1 VNWTVY
7 TKPDCVVC
15 DKAKKI
21 LDSLGI
27 PYIVKQVGGLGAD
40 FEAIGEFSWL
50 DGNPDSVPLVV
61 AHTGPVDDL
70 ANVKARWIGKDVAN
84 PDSPW
89 TVQVRAFLALQ
100 EKP

>member
-27 PYIVKQVGGLGAD
+27 PYIVKQVGGLGANFND
-40 FEAIGEFSWL
+40 IGEFSWL
-50 DGNPDSVPLVV
+50 DGDPDHLPLVL
-61 AHTGPVDDL
+61 AHGERVED
-70 ANVKARWIGKDVAN
+70 VKARWIGKDVAN
-84 PDSPW
+84 PAAPW

-100 EKP
+100 EKE